1 MGPPRVELG
10 SPPCKGDVLPIDYR
24 PIYKINII
32 WDLNLLLSIIN
43 KDKMF
48 ERSEEEIFVNKPKR
62 SIDIDD
68 SANMKVNSLV
78 KKIDIMMQ
86 KMMLITSSLDYI
98 SNKVDKAL
106 DELVAYDRSLDEIES
121 RINMIKSKI
130 SEMDALAPSVEI
142 ENVSGR
148 DEAY

>member
-1 MGPPRVELG
+1 M
-10 SPPCKGDVLPIDYR
+10 PCKGIVLPIDYR
-24 PIYKINII
+24 PVYKIKII
-32 WDLNLLLSIIN
+32 WHLNLFLSIIN

-48 ERSEEEIFVNKPKR
+48 ERTEEEIFASKPRR

-78 KKIDIMMQ
+78 KKIDVMMQ
-86 KMMLITSSLDYI
+86 KMMLITNSLDYI

-121 RINMIKSKI
+121 KIHMIKSKI

>member
-62 SIDIDD
+62 SIDFDT
-68 SANMKVNSLV
+68 SANIKINSLM

-86 KMMLITSSLDYI
+86 KMMLIMNSLDYI
-98 SNKVDKAL
+98 SSKVDKAL

-121 RINMIKSKI
+121 RINTIKSKI
-130 SEMDALAPSVEI
+130 NEMDALAPSVEI

>member
-32 WDLNLLLSIIN
+32 WDLNLLLSILN

-62 SIDIDD
+62 SIDFDT
-68 SANMKVNSLV
+68 SANMKINSLM

-86 KMMLITSSLDYI
+86 KMMLIMNSLDYI
-98 SNKVDKAL
+98 SSKVDKAL

-121 RINMIKSKI
+121 RINTIKSKI
-130 SEMDALAPSVEI
+130 NEMDALAPSVEI

>member
-62 SIDIDD
+62 SIDFDT
-68 SANMKVNSLV
+68 SANMKINSLM

-86 KMMLITSSLDYI
+86 KMMLIMNSLDYI
-98 SNKVDKAL
+98 SSKVDKAL

-121 RINMIKSKI
+121 RINTIKSKI
-130 SEMDALAPSVEI
+130 NEMDALAPSVEI

>member
-1 MGPPRVELG
+1 
-10 SPPCKGDVLPIDYR
+10 
-24 PIYKINII
+24 
-32 WDLNLLLSIIN
+32 
-43 KDKMF
+43 MF
-48 ERSEEEIFVNKPKR
+48 ERSEEENFAGKPRR

-98 SNKVDKAL
+98 SSKVDKAL
-106 DELVAYDRSLDEIES
+106 DELVAYDRSLDEIET
-121 RINMIKSKI
+121 RIHMIKSKI

-148 DEAY
+148 DRAF

>member
-62 SIDIDD
+62 SIDFDT
-68 SANMKVNSLV
+68 SANMKINSLM
-78 KKIDIMMQ
+78 KKIDVMMQ
-86 KMMLITSSLDYI
+86 KMMLIMNSLDYI
-98 SNKVDKAL
+98 SSKVDKAL

-121 RINMIKSKI
+121 RINTIKSKI
-130 SEMDALAPSVEI
+130 NEMDALAPSVEI